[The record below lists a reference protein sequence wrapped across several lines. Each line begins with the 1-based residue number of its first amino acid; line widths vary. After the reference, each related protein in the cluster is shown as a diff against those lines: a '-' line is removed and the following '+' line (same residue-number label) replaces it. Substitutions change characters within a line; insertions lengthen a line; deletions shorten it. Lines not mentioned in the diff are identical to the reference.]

1 MNHYEAVNI
10 LDMLNAIGED
20 AVKNILSDFSC
31 PKNFEIESFVKQ
43 NALEFAKRKMS
54 ITYLVIDEEGQLAAI
69 FALTHKAVQLTN
81 EGLSGSMRKKIER
94 HAKLD
99 EQSNTYMLSAFLI
112 AQFGKNAQYTE
123 KITGNELMD
132 MTMNILVAVQRE
144 IGGGVVYLECEERPQ
159 LLTFY
164 ENEQNRFRVFGER
177 CKSIRLI
184 KTDLLIC
191 NRQRFIQR
199 VQVHKNLMLQIMPQS
214 VPAHHLLC
222 LRIKMTVDKNQWL
235 IKVE

>member
-1 MNHYEAVNI
+1 MKA
-10 LDMLNAIGED
+10 
-20 AVKNILSDFSC
+20 C
-31 PKNFEIESFVKQ
+31 
-43 NALEFAKRKMS
+43 
-54 ITYLVIDEEGQLAAI
+54 LAQC
-69 FALTHKAVQLTN
+69 V
-81 EGLSGSMRKKIER
+81 KKIER

-177 CKSIRLI
+177 YSDKDQVKYIQLLRL
-184 KTDLLIC
+184 
-191 NRQRFIQR
+191 F
-199 VQVHKNLMLQIMPQS
+199 
-214 VPAHHLLC
+214 
-222 LRIKMTVDKNQWL
+222 
-235 IKVE
+235 

>member
-31 PKNFEIESFVKQ
+31 PRNFEIESFVKQ

-94 HAKLD
+94 HA
-99 EQSNTYMLSAFLI
+99 NMLSAFPI
-112 AQFGKNAQYTE
+112 AQFGKTAQYTE

-177 CKSIRLI
+177 YSDKDQVKYIQLLRL
-184 KTDLLIC
+184 
-191 NRQRFIQR
+191 F
-199 VQVHKNLMLQIMPQS
+199 
-214 VPAHHLLC
+214 
-222 LRIKMTVDKNQWL
+222 
-235 IKVE
+235 

>member
-164 ENEQNRFRVFGER
+164 ENKQQRTSQTRSNQV
-177 CKSIRLI
+177 CQLVK
-184 KTDLLIC
+184 KT
-191 NRQRFIQR
+191 
-199 VQVHKNLMLQIMPQS
+199 S
-214 VPAHHLLC
+214 VTSKVLF
-222 LRIKMTVDKNQWL
+222 KNQRQP
-235 IKVE
+235 IVQARPSMHQSNYHPPPHHPPP

>member
-164 ENEQNRFRVFGER
+164 EN
-177 CKSIRLI
+177 
-184 KTDLLIC
+184 
-191 NRQRFIQR
+191 
-199 VQVHKNLMLQIMPQS
+199 VQK
-214 VPAHHLLC
+214 
-222 LRIKMTVDKNQWL
+222 
-235 IKVE
+235 

>member
-81 EGLSGSMRKKIER
+81 EGLS
-94 HAKLD
+94 
-99 EQSNTYMLSAFLI
+99 
-112 AQFGKNAQYTE
+112 
-123 KITGNELMD
+123 
-132 MTMNILVAVQRE
+132 V
-144 IGGGVVYLECEERPQ
+144 
-159 LLTFY
+159 
-164 ENEQNRFRVFGER
+164 
-177 CKSIRLI
+177 IRLASRICGLFTPLGI
-184 KTDLLIC
+184 KCVSL
-191 NRQRFIQR
+191 
-199 VQVHKNLMLQIMPQS
+199 P
-214 VPAHHLLC
+214 
-222 LRIKMTVDKNQWL
+222 
-235 IKVE
+235 